1 MPPGSLGWCSTKR
14 DINGIHVN
22 GPAGNPWVCTNSIC
36 HRLFAIIFKTTTF
49 EITKNLIFVQ
59 VFIAFHE
66 FLDSAHLFLFSK
78 FCLIPYTSLFS
89 SALSYISHRNMLDFA
104 TTLAPAPE
112 HRYCGSQI
120 VPKFVR
126 LKIQNHQ
133 MFRMFFFNTKMMY
146 ISDFEVIAHHFLCV
160 VSCVHLI

>member
-1 MPPGSLGWCSTKR
+1 MGM
-14 DINGIHVN
+14 
-22 GPAGNPWVCTNSIC
+22 
-36 HRLFAIIFKTTTF
+36 HRFNLPSHFTIIFKMTTF
-49 EITKNLIFVQ
+49 EITKNLIFIQ

-66 FLDSAHLFLFSK
+66 FMNSDLAHLFLFSK
-78 FCLIPYTSLFS
+78 FSLIFFTPSFS

-112 HRYCGSQI
+112 LRSCGSQI
-120 VPKFVR
+120 APKFVR

-133 MFRMFFFNTKMMY
+133 MFRMFFFKTKMNH